1 MIKFKEFLAPSI
13 DAQITDFFKDQAE
26 KNPDDVFEYLD
37 LVAINNDRIM
47 LIYRQTNKSVYQFQ
61 SLVKSVQ

>member
-1 MIKFKEFLAPSI
+1 MTKFKEFLAPSI

-26 KNPDDVFEYLD
+26 KNPDDVFEYID

-47 LIYRQTNKSVYQFQ
+47 LVYRQTSKSVYQFK

>member
-37 LVAINNDRIM
+37 LAAINNDRIM

-61 SLVKSVQ
+61 SLVKSLQ

>member
-26 KNPDDVFEYLD
+26 KIQMTFLN
-37 LVAINNDRIM
+37 I
-47 LIYRQTNKSVYQFQ
+47 
-61 SLVKSVQ
+61 

>member
-13 DAQITDFFKDQAE
+13 DVQITDFFKEQAE
-26 KNPDDVFEYLD
+26 KNPDAVFEYLD

-47 LIYRQTNKSVYQFQ
+47 LAYRQTSKSVYQFK
-61 SLVKSVQ
+61 SLVKSIQ

>member
-13 DAQITDFFKDQAE
+13 DAQITDFFKDQAG

-47 LIYRQTNKSVYQFQ
+47 LIYRQTNKSVYQFK

>member
-26 KNPDDVFEYLD
+26 KNPDDVFEYIN

-47 LIYRQTNKSVYQFQ
+47 LVYRKTKKSLYQFK

>member
-26 KNPDDVFEYLD
+26 KNPDDVFEYIN

-47 LIYRQTNKSVYQFQ
+47 LVYRQTKKSLYQFK

>member
-1 MIKFKEFLAPSI
+1 MIKFKEFLAPAI

-47 LIYRQTNKSVYQFQ
+47 LIYRHTNKSLYQFK

>member
-1 MIKFKEFLAPSI
+1 MAKFKEFLAPSI

-26 KNPDDVFEYLD
+26 KNPDDVFEYID
-37 LVAINNDRIM
+37 LVAINNDRVM
-47 LIYRQTNKSVYQFQ
+47 LVYRQTRRSVYQLK

>member
-1 MIKFKEFLAPSI
+1 MTKFKEFLAPSI

-26 KNPDDVFEYLD
+26 KNPDDVFEYID

-47 LIYRQTNKSVYQFQ
+47 LIYRQTNKSVYQFK
-61 SLVKSVQ
+61 SLVKSLQ

>member
-1 MIKFKEFLAPSI
+1 MAKFKEFIAPSI

-26 KNPDDVFEYLD
+26 KNPDDVFEYID
-37 LVAINNDRIM
+37 LVAINNDRVM
-47 LIYRQTNKSVYQFQ
+47 LVYRQTRKSVYQFK